1 MKITAILYKSNTLAN
16 GDHPIVLRISQDK
29 ERKYVFLNISCSI
42 KLWDSVNNTPRKNH
56 PNRKIIEKVINQTT
70 NIYRTKL
77 LELELISQQKVI
89 TPSML
94 VQAVKANS
102 SKEEARKVF
111 FFCDQI
117 IDRLLQVGKVGS
129 AAGYKDLKRCLKLFT
144 TSNNLL
150 FSEIDQ
156 TFLNNYEIFLRKRGL
171 AETSMAIYFRTLRA
185 LFNKAIK
192 EKLVSPNYYPFKEFS
207 VSKFN
212 TATRKR
218 AFTLEEMKKM
228 ADLKVDPA
236 SSLWISRLYFLFG
249 YYGQGINFLDTAK
262 LQWKNLE
269 NDYISYTRSK
279 TGRIIKFKL
288 FAPAKAMIEHY
299 RPLTGSHLDN
309 YIFPILDRVKHITPM
324 QIHDRVAKVRKKMN
338 SDMRQVAKLAVVEG
352 NPTSYTYRH
361 TYATAANDL
370 GAPVSDISKAMG
382 HKRIETTQIYINQ
395 IDTRKIEEINKKLLL
410 Q

>member
-1 MKITAILYKSNTLAN
+1 MKIAVILYKPNTLAN
-16 GDHPIVLRISQDK
+16 GEHPIVLRISQDK

-42 KLWDSVNNTPRKNH
+42 ELWDSVNNIPRKKH
-56 PNRKIIEKVINQTT
+56 PNCEIIQKVINQTINT
-70 NIYRTKL
+70 YRTKL
-77 LELELISQQKVI
+77 LELELVNQQKVI

-94 VQAVKANS
+94 VQAVKASS

-111 FFCDQI
+111 SFFDQI
-117 IDRLLQVGKVGS
+117 IDRLLQIGKVGS
-129 AAGYKDLKRCLKLFT
+129 AAGYKDTKRCLKLFT
-144 TSNNLL
+144 NSTNLL

-156 TFLNNYEIFLRKRGL
+156 TFLNNYEAFLRKRGL
-171 AETSMAIYFRTLRA
+171 AETSMAVYFRTLRA

-212 TATRKR
+212 TSTRKR
-218 AFTLEEMKKM
+218 AFTLEEMKKI
-228 ADLKVDPA
+228 ADLKIDPT

-249 YYGQGINFLDTAK
+249 YYGQGINFLDIAK

-269 NDYISYTRSK
+269 NDYIFYARSK
-279 TGRIIKFKL
+279 TGSIIQFKL

-299 RPLTGSHLDN
+299 RPLTGNHPDN
-309 YIFPILDRVKHITPM
+309 YIFPILDRLKHITPM
-324 QIHDRVAKVRKKMN
+324 QIRDRVAKVRKKMN
-338 SDMRQVAKLAVVEG
+338 NDMRQVAKLAGVEG
-352 NPTSYTYRH
+352 NPTSYVYRH

-370 GAPVSDISKAMG
+370 GAPVSMISQAMG
-382 HKRIETTQIYINQ
+382 HKSIKTTQIYLKQ
-395 IDTRKIEEINKKLLL
+395 IDTKVIEGFNEKLLL